1 MLMGGSLINTG
12 ESKNSLLRK
21 ILFSPVLAKFLTGEN
36 LPLSECPIHRH
47 FEVSEKCKKE
57 VRFLLSVQSLLSY
70 FLWFSPWPKIYK
82 THQLQQKKNKLSLIC
97 FF

>member
-36 LPLSECPIHRH
+36 LPPFRMPYSST
-47 FEVSEKCKKE
+47 F
-57 VRFLLSVQSLLSY
+57 
-70 FLWFSPWPKIYK
+70 
-82 THQLQQKKNKLSLIC
+82 
-97 FF
+97 